1 MQKIDHP
8 SHYQGASRQCCN
20 TLMVLGVAPQ
30 HLEGECIDAIEQLN
44 FGFNLGNAVKYLWR
58 CGQKGSAI
66 EDLEKAKWYL
76 ARELVR
82 VEGAT
87 QDTYRTAIFMIDVLI
102 RVFRKLGSTPPKE
115 IGSDPDFGAT
125 VVCALR
131 YCMGRKTYMPS
142 TIVAFTKRYWQS
154 ISEKDRAII
163 LRDIRSAF
171 DLAERTQSYSHI
183 GMDCDIKLWS
193 EFRDW
198 IQEQSDD

>member
-1 MQKIDHP
+1 
-8 SHYQGASRQCCN
+8 
-20 TLMVLGVAPQ
+20 MVLGVTPEQ
-30 HLEGECIDAIEQLN
+30 LEGECIDAIEQLN

-76 ARELVR
+76 ARVCIQADRE
-82 VEGAT
+82 A
-87 QDTYRTAIFMIDVLI
+87 QDRCRTAIFMIDVLI
-102 RVFRKLGSTPPKE
+102 RAFRKLGATPPKE

-142 TIVAFTKRYWQS
+142 TIVAFAKRHWQF
-154 ISEKDRAII
+154 ISENDRVDIAKDIHY
-163 LRDIRSAF
+163 AF
-171 DLAERTQSYSHI
+171 KQAEKSGDYSSI
-183 GMDCDIKLWS
+183 GMDCDIRLWS

-198 IQEQSDD
+198 IQEQP